1 MTRTRTIHYCNVCDY
16 KTNRKYDR
24 DKHVTRMHGSNVQQ
38 NVSQASS
45 NIQNYRNSHYGTEQN
60 THVPTEN
67 FGRALNMQHGTGVV
81 RERGDQAFNEVVD
94 IAHRWKNACEKL
106 QEKQLVKDNA
116 INIRDVHLQNQNIKL
131 QEEFVKNNNLHGEY
145 HNTLKKIQ
153 DLELLNEEI
162 CKEFDD
168 KIAAM
173 GKDMGKVIRKNKH
186 LKRKNR
192 ALNNYSRWKRI
203 HKGSGV
209 KKKFFKTK
217 APTTL
222 KVGRAGPLAPSTIS
236 VFNNGEVHYRGEKG
250 VHFKS
255 AEFLQRNRG
264 IGGMLKRM

>member
-1 MTRTRTIHYCNVCDY
+1 MYQCGYCIF
-16 KTNRKYDR
+16 KSKRKYNLKIHEER
-24 DKHVTRMHGSNVQQ
+24 NHINLKNK
-38 NVSQASS
+38 ASS
-45 NIQNYRNSHYGTEQN
+45 NIQNQHNTQYGNGQN
-60 THVPTEN
+60 THHN
-67 FGRALNMQHGTGVV
+67 GDYNKVV
-81 RERGDQAFNEVVD
+81 E
-94 IAHRWKNACEKL
+94 IAHGWKQQC
-106 QEKQLVKDNA
+106 QVKDNA
-116 INIRDVHLQNQNIKL
+116 IRVRDNFLTANNSKL
-131 QEEFVKNNNLHGEY
+131 QDEITKNRILIEQNRNIIEINNELV
-145 HNTLKKIQ
+145 
-153 DLELLNEEI
+153 LE
-162 CKEFDD
+162 KENLISDGND
-168 KIAAM
+168 KLSAM
-173 GKDMGKVIRKNKH
+173 GEDMGKVIRKNKH

-222 KVGRAGPLAPSTIS
+222 KVGRAGPLAPRTIS